1 MLNNFAGLCLKQLIV
16 VPNSERCKNM
26 CRSWDSNPRPHF
38 IRASANGTSISASVM
53 QGTELCREVEFYD
66 SRAAEAFR
74 NAIMVLERSREGRSS
89 VNTSL
94 GEITAPGELI
104 IIL

>member
-1 MLNNFAGLCLKQLIV
+1 
-16 VPNSERCKNM
+16 
-26 CRSWDSNPRPHF
+26 
-38 IRASANGTSISASVM
+38 M

-74 NAIMVLERSREGRSS
+74 KAIMVLERSREDRGSL
-89 VNTSL
+89 NNDL
-94 GEITAPGELI
+94 GEMTAPGELI